1 MMKTRIHLSPLRVL
15 ALVMVLALGLLVI
28 IPRPAGAIP
37 PQQEPIEDEEL
48 VDTVVGTFPADAIVI
63 QGEASASEALA
74 APNLVYPVSVMDLV
88 STNVNISVD
97 TEARGWMHVSNNSG
111 SGVRHVYLTS
121 PAPAILYGIPVK
133 FSSATICYDLEDR
146 DSFITSTEIRMT
158 NADGSATDVI
168 VSDDDHHSK
177 DPDCYTVGLPA
188 GSEVTITG
196 PLFIRFGL
204 DYDKAGSDQDI
215 RFISVQLQFV
225 Q

>member
-1 MMKTRIHLSPLRVL
+1 MKTRIHLSPLRVL

-48 VDTVVGTFPADAIVI
+48 VDTVVGTFPADAIVV

-97 TEARGWMHVSNNSG
+97 TEARGWIHVSNNSG

-133 FSSATICYDLEDR
+133 LSSATVCYEVEDR

-158 NADGSATDVI
+158 NPDGSVTDVTY
-168 VSDDDHHSK
+168 SGGDHDSR
-177 DPDCYTVGLPA
+177 DPDCYTLGLSA
-188 GSEVTITG
+188 GSERRITG